1 MTLHRHHALAAGLAL
16 VAVGAA
22 PGAADPRLTLTHE
35 PPPRHLRMRP
45 PPRAAQVPAAAAARP
60 TPMPAAPPPLAGS
73 NDDDVAALRN
83 IKQPVSITFDLGYLV
98 ENANTSGKAT
108 LSGTA
113 PVRGHDYA
121 LLRSYGFGEAFVSTR
136 GLGLASL
143 ETYFASRFQAAR
155 STTARDPATGD
166 SVDIPPPIA
175 TWFERSGGE
184 LRYGWAEMKDFLPA
198 RWGLAKLRVRAGG
211 QHVYGPWVIHLDGVL
226 ASYDGKVVTATGYT
240 GFRHS
245 DYTRDQSIKRAAVAG
260 GSLRVDLRGLPTAL
274 PIAVQTEYL
283 ALGSAL
289 EQPATSSALLQ
300 ADWRPRRDFAVIGQI
315 RALDRKIANQRLE
328 IRARYR
334 QVTNFVLDVM
344 HRDQDDWRWD
354 PSLVATED
362 PTAPRRYLD
371 LGPVV
376 PQLVASVRAGT
387 LIAENVDLYVRGA
400 AAADVS
406 KQGEVKSSFAAPYVE
421 IGGALELRLR
431 RTVSIGASALTRQ
444 THRDPAPGILDDHMT
459 IDPLPTNPAVR
470 GEDGFTEVG
479 TSVRMTLGARKF
491 SALFELYGRRT
502 SYPAIYV
509 DPILAV
515 PASDVRGGG
524 RFTLD
529 AWVGR
534 QLRLFAALDMSSAFD
549 FAPEITGYKSLRL
562 MMSGVY

>member
-1 MTLHRHHALAAGLAL
+1 MRRALAILAL
-16 VAVGAA
+16 GSATA
-22 PGAADPRLTLTHE
+22 AADPRLAVTHE
-35 PPPRHLRMRP
+35 PPPRHLRMRA
-45 PPRAAQVPAAAAARP
+45 RAAQVTPPASTRP
-60 TPMPAAPPPLAGS
+60 TPMPMPAAPPTLSSA
-73 NDDDVAALRN
+73 NDDDVTALRN
-83 IKQPVSITFDLGYLV
+83 IHQPVSVTFDLGYLV

-108 LSGTA
+108 LGGSA
-113 PVRGHDYA
+113 PTRDRDYA

-143 ETYFASRFQAAR
+143 ETYFATRLQAAR
-155 STTARDPATGD
+155 STTARDPSTGQN
-166 SVDIPPPIA
+166 VDIPPPIA

-184 LRYGWAEMKDFLPA
+184 VRYGWAEVKDFLPTHL
-198 RWGLAKLRVRAGG
+198 GLSKLRVRAGG

-226 ASYDGKVVTATGYT
+226 ASYDGRIVTATGYT

-260 GSLRVDLRGLPTAL
+260 GSLRVDLRGLPS
-274 PIAVQTEYL
+274 PIPVAVQTEYL
-283 ALGSAL
+283 ALGEAL

-300 ADWRPRRDFAVIGQI
+300 ADWRPRRDVAVIGQL
-315 RALDRKIANQRLE
+315 RALDRKLANQHLE
-328 IRARYR
+328 VRARYR
-334 QVTNFVLDVM
+334 QVTNFVFDVM

-376 PQLVASVRAGT
+376 PQLVASMRAGT

-406 KQGEVKSSFAAPYVE
+406 KTGQVKSSFAAPYLE
-421 IGGALELRLR
+421 IGGALEVRLR
-431 RTVSIGASALTRQ
+431 RTVSLGASALTRQ
-444 THRDPAPGILDDHMT
+444 TKRDPAPGILDVHMQL
-459 IDPLPTNPAVR
+459 DPLPANPAVR

-479 TSVRMTLGARKF
+479 TSLRMTLGARRF
-491 SALFELYGRRT
+491 SGLVELYGRRT
-502 SYPAIYV
+502 RYPAIYV

-524 RFTLD
+524 RVTLD
-529 AWVGR
+529 AWVGK
-534 QLRLFAALDMSSAFD
+534 QLRLFAAFDMSSAFD